1 VRVFPVAGSTLC
13 RGLGWWEDSLGRFPR
28 LEGLITYGEPHKSHL
43 NGVPGS
49 RRGILRR
56 GFSRLLLFFF
66 VLSSSSDGDWNRIGF
81 LFLSRSLDLLLSMSS
96 EEPFKQCKELW
107 MIYNKTILPQIHTV
121 ANTINVTYVWCAMGR
136 LHIPVHVIPSNINT
150 TYSFP
155 VFWLAVFSMAWHTLY
170 IYSVQCMIF
179 SVKYIKIQII

>member
-1 VRVFPVAGSTLC
+1 MCSSYNKESTKMNSIPPSGLNSGLQGLNRSVGLTKVENISCSINLGIHYQNYNKYSCITHVCKINLPQALHRVRVFPVAGSTLC

-43 NGVPGS
+43 NGIAGS
-49 RRGILRR
+49 RRGTLRR

-66 VLSSSSDGDWNRIGF
+66 VWSSSSDGDWNRIGF

-107 MIYNKTILPQIHTV
+107 M
-121 ANTINVTYVWCAMGR
+121 
-136 LHIPVHVIPSNINT
+136 S
-150 TYSFP
+150 
-155 VFWLAVFSMAWHTLY
+155 
-170 IYSVQCMIF
+170 
-179 SVKYIKIQII
+179 